1 MPIKGSYAGYL
12 ACPLCDAEVPLGG
25 DERPG
30 EQLCCPYCQTPLALR
45 KSKEEELYL
54 EEDF

>member
-1 MPIKGSYAGYL
+1 M
-12 ACPLCDAEVPLGG
+12 CDAEVPLGG

>member
-1 MPIKGSYAGYL
+1 M
-12 ACPLCDAEVPLGG
+12 CDAEVPLGG

-45 KSKEEELYL
+45 RSKEEELYL